1 MYLDTRVCL
10 NRAIRA
16 CSSGER
22 GLGIGLST
30 RPNGDLGLERLDD
43 AAVAA

>member
-1 MYLDTRVCL
+1 MYLDTCVCH

-16 CSSGER
+16 HSSGER

-30 RPNGDLGLERLDD
+30 RPNEDLGLERLDD
-43 AAVAA
+43 VAIAA